1 MKTIK
6 SIFYF
11 LGEFS
16 LIVLLAIITIYAK
29 SYQNLYMEGV
39 SDTEYVFFG
48 YNPQNAFGSI
58 MTNILVLILTLITL
72 IFYLNFAAKYWR
84 PLPSRN

>member
-16 LIVLLAIITIYAK
+16 FCVLLTIITVYTK
-29 SYQNLYMEGV
+29 SYHNLYMEGV
-39 SDTEYVFFG
+39 SDPEYVFWG
-48 YNPQNAFGSI
+48 YNPQNAFASI
-58 MTNILVLILTLITL
+58 MTNILVLVLTLATL